1 MRNKRRERLPTY
13 RQKKIMSLIEPTS
26 EVVRIGENTH

>member
-1 MRNKRRERLPTY
+1 MRNKREKGETTY
-13 RQKKIMSLIEPTS
+13 LQKKIMSLIEPTS